1 VLQLEVFIFETR
13 AIDGLSTSS
22 VMVGKIPPL
31 AHKAGDNSVERRAG
45 VAEALL
51 PSTKGP
57 EIFGGLG
64 DDVRTELHDDS
75 TRWLVADGNVE
86 VALWVGPGKRS
97 D

>member
-1 VLQLEVFIFETR
+1 MRKPLKAKHKISRQTQIECNTNLQ
-13 AIDGLSTSS
+13 
-22 VMVGKIPPL
+22 
-31 AHKAGDNSVERRAG
+31 AGDNSVERRAG

-64 DDVRTELHDDS
+64 DDVRTELHDDP